1 MFIYSEFTKVYD
13 YDIWPWDAG
22 FLSEDLAGLI
32 LSLEKGVKIF
42 RCKYA
47 RNCFLAKQIFNTV
60 SEIYDFTNIT
70 DDITPDEIL
79 KLIPFNKQ
87 SWTEADLSQFYV
99 DNHITVV
106 QNTIDPKDINWD
118 EYFECN
124 ADNLTLY
131 I

>member
-22 FLSEDLAGLI
+22 FISEDLAGLR
-32 LSLEKGVKIF
+32 LSLDKGVKIY
-42 RCKYA
+42 RCNYV
-47 RNCFLAKQIFNTV
+47 RNRFLANQNFNTV

-87 SWTEADLSQFYV
+87 SFTEADLSQFYV

-118 EYFECN
+118 DYFECN
-124 ADNLTLY
+124 TDNLTLY
-131 I
+131 V